1 MRFGMITWNQNMEK
15 RQNYVTQMH
24 IASFIVYLKT
34 VNIYADIAKNVET
47 RFVIS
52 NYEWERSLSIGK
64 N

>member
-1 MRFGMITWNQNMEK
+1 
-15 RQNYVTQMH
+15 MH
-24 IASFIVYLKT
+24 MASFIVYLKT